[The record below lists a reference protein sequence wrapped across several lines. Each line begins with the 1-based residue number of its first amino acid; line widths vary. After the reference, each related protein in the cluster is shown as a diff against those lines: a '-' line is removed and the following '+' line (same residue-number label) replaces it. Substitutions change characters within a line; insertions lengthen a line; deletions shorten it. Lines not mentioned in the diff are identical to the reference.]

1 MNHDIVCYNIK
12 PIHQESAMRK
22 DGEPIG
28 SHQQLRND
36 VVGIDTVVPLLD
48 GSKRRYVFL
57 DNAASTPTFRRVL
70 KCIEE
75 FMPWYSGVHR
85 GTGFKSVVATEAFDR
100 AHEIVGEFV
109 GADLSVNVV
118 IFGKNTTEAVN
129 KLSNRFRFNKDDI
142 LITTGMEHHSNDLPW
157 RKNARVVHV
166 GIQDDGS
173 LNLAELKST
182 IERYKGKLRLVAVNG
197 ASNITGICSPI
208 HEIAVWAHDAGAKIF
223 VDAAQLAP
231 HRPINL
237 LPDDDPRHIDFIAF
251 SAHKMYAPFGIGVLI
266 GPKEFFDEG
275 DPDIVGGGTVEIVS
289 LSDVVWNEPPHKEEA
304 GSPNVVGGVALAEAI
319 TILQEVGMET
329 IAAHEHELLEY
340 AITKIKKIP
349 DVTLYGPTDDL
360 SKKVGVITFNVN
372 GMHHALVA
380 SILSAEGGIGVR
392 DGCFCA
398 QPYVKRLLKLTPEE
412 EKKLNEDILCGNK
425 SNIPGMVRASLG
437 CYNNKE
443 DIDVFVEMLER
454 IVRREYKGTYVLDR
468 STGRYT
474 PDGFQIDVAEFFPF
488 YRAGRAKT
496 EQILSESA

>member
-1 MNHDIVCYNIK
+1 MKSN
-12 PIHQESAMRK
+12 
-22 DGEPIG
+22 GEKTI
-28 SHQQLRND
+28 SLAQLRAEI
-36 VVGIDTVVPLLD
+36 VGIDTNVPLLD

-100 AHEIVGEFV
+100 AHEIVGKYV
-109 GADLSVNVV
+109 GADLSRNVV

-129 KLSNRFRFNKDDI
+129 KLSNRFRFDDDNV

-157 RKNARVVHV
+157 RKNANVVHV

-173 LNLAELKST
+173 LNLGDLKSA
-182 IERYKGKLRLVAVNG
+182 IQRYKNTLKLVAVNG

-208 HEIAVWAHDAGAKIF
+208 HDIAVWAHEAGAKIF

-231 HRPINL
+231 HRPIDI
-237 LPDDDPRHIDFIAF
+237 LPDDDLRHIDFIAF

-266 GPKEFFDEG
+266 GPREFFEEG

-289 LSDVVWNEPPHKEEA
+289 LSEVVWNEPPHKEEA
-304 GSPNVVGGVALAEAI
+304 GSPNVVGGIALAEAI
-319 TILQEVGMET
+319 TVLQEVGMNT
-329 IAAHEHELLEY
+329 IAAHEQDLLAY
-340 AITKIKKIP
+340 AFKKIKNIP
-349 DVTLYGPTDDL
+349 GVMLYGPTDDL
-360 SKKVGVITFNVN
+360 SKKVGVITFNID
-372 GMHHALVA
+372 GMHHAHVA
-380 SILSAEGGIGVR
+380 SILSAEAGIGVR

-412 EKKLNEDILCGNK
+412 EKKLNDDILCGNK

-437 CYNNKE
+437 CYNNEE
-443 DIDVFVEMLER
+443 DIDAFVEALER
-454 IVRREYKGTYVLDR
+454 IVKKGFKGKYVLDVA
-468 STGRYT
+468 TGRFN
-474 PDGFQIDVAEFFPF
+474 PDGFRVDVGEYFPF
-488 YRAGRAKT
+488 FRSGMTKS
-496 EQILSESA
+496 EQVLSESA

>member
-1 MNHDIVCYNIK
+1 
-12 PIHQESAMRK
+12 MRINN
-22 DGEPIG
+22 ER
-28 SHQQLRND
+28 SLHALRD
-36 VVGIDTVVPLLD
+36 QIVGIDTLVPLLD

-85 GTGFKSVVATEAFDR
+85 GTGFKSIIATEAFER

-109 GADLSVNVV
+109 GADLSRNVV

-129 KLSNRFRFNKDDI
+129 KLSNRCRFNKDNI

-157 RKNARVVHV
+157 RKNAEVVHV
-166 GIQDDGS
+166 GTHDDGS
-173 LNLAELKST
+173 LKLAELKST
-182 IERYKGKLRLVAVNG
+182 IQRYKGKLRLVAVNG

-208 HEIAVWAHDAGAKIF
+208 HEIAVWAHEAGARIF
-223 VDAAQLAP
+223 VDAAQLAA

-237 LPDDDPRHIDFIAF
+237 LADDDPRHIDFIAF

-289 LSDVVWNEPPHKEEA
+289 LSEVVWNDPPHKEEA
-304 GSPNVVGGVALAEAI
+304 GSPNVVGGIALAEAI
-319 TILQEVGMET
+319 TLLQEIGMDN
-329 IAAHEHELLEY
+329 IAAHEQELLEY
-340 AITKIKKIP
+340 AFRKIKKIP
-349 DVTLYGPTDDL
+349 GVMLYGPTDGL
-360 SKKVGVITFNVN
+360 SGKVGVITFNIE

-412 EKKLNEDILCGNK
+412 EKKLNDDIVCGNK
-425 SNIPGMVRASLG
+425 SNLPGMVRASLG
-437 CYNNKE
+437 CYNNEE
-443 DIDVFVEMLER
+443 DVDMFVEMLER
-454 IVRREYKGTYVLDR
+454 IVRKEYKGNYVLD
-468 STGRYT
+468 SSSGRFN
-474 PDGFQIDVAEFFPF
+474 PDGFRINVAEFFPF
-488 YRAGRAKT
+488 YRPGRGT
-496 EQILSESA
+496 SEQILSESA